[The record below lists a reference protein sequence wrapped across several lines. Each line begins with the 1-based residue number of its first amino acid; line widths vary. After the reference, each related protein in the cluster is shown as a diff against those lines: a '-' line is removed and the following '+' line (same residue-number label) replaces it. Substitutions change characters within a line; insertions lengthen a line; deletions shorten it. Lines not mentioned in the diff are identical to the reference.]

1 MLARWLLV
9 ALLLIHPV
17 RGLAVACVGESA
29 EPSVVCDPA
38 GCCPLC
44 EIAGECPCAGEDS
57 RLPEPA
63 APMQTGPTAEAPRL
77 ALEPEPLVWSDAVVW
92 RRLPS
97 VNARPEARAVARCV
111 NEFLSTVCV
120 WTT

>member
-1 MLARWLLV
+1 MLVRWLLV

-17 RGLAVACVGESA
+17 RGLVATCMDESVPPTA
-29 EPSVVCDPA
+29 VCDPA

-44 EIAGECPCAGEDS
+44 EISGACPCAGEDP

-63 APMQTGPTAEAPRL
+63 APVQVTASVDAPRL
-77 ALEPEPLVWSDAVVW
+77 VSEPEPLVWSDAVVW
-92 RRLPS
+92 RRLSS
-97 VNARPEARAVARCV
+97 VNARPETRAIAGSV